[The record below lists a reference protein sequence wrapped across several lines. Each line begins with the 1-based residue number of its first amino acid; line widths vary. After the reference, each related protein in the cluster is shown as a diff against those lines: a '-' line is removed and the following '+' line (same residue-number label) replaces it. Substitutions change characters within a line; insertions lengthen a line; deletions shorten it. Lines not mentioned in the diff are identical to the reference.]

1 MNYNIIF
8 KTSKVDTFNF
18 AFFLYASQW
27 NYTVILSS

>member
-18 AFFLYASQW
+18 AFFFMLHSGI
-27 NYTVILSS
+27 TVILSS